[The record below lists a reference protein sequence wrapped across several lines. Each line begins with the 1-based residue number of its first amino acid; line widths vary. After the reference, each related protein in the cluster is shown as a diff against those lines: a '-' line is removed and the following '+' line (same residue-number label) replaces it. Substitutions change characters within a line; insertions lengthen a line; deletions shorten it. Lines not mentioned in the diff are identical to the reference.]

1 MGELVNPS
9 PPPRVLTLIAQEL
22 TPEAFLPYGQ
32 VVRPVADNANY
43 GPDDAQLDLSRGV
56 PRFYIMRLEG
66 RSLKFGSITHHANV
80 TQCLGAVS
88 GACWYL
94 GVARASVVSD
104 EAAVKGLEE
113 IGTTDNAGLPSSE
126 VDEKVKKK
134 LTKSRAGHCYVP
146 PSPDDVTVFRID
158 GPQFVK
164 LHRGT
169 WHVGPLFTVPMMDFY
184 NLELSNTQPADETTH
199 SFKSI
204 DGVTFKIHDHL

>member
-1 MGELVNPS
+1 MQVFVSFVVVVFE
-9 PPPRVLTLIAQEL
+9 I
-22 TPEAFLPYGQ
+22 FLGL
-32 VVRPVADNANY
+32 A
-43 GPDDAQLDLSRGV
+43 
-56 PRFYIMRLEG
+56 
-66 RSLKFGSITHHANV
+66 ITHHANV

-94 GVARASVVSD
+94 GVARASVVVSD

-126 VDEKVKKK
+126 VDEKVQKK
-134 LTKSRAGHCYVP
+134 LTKSHAGHCYVP

-184 NLELSNTQPADETTH
+184 NLELSNTQVRFFLSYDSTVRRVLA
-199 SFKSI
+199 
-204 DGVTFKIHDHL
+204 L